1 MKKAQMLR
9 EPYAPPTVELFFV
22 HCCVDMLE
30 GFSKEDLGGDGIEA
44 GPDLTPRDED
54 LFPDLL

>member
-1 MKKAQMLR
+1 MKKVQMLR
-9 EPYAPPTVELFFV
+9 EPYAPPTVELFLV

-30 GFSKEDLGGDGIEA
+30 GFSKEDLGEVEA

>member
-9 EPYAPPTVELFFV
+9 EPYVPPTVELFFV

-30 GFSKEDLGGDGIEA
+30 GFSKEDLDGDIEA

>member
-30 GFSKEDLGGDGIEA
+30 GFSKEDLDGIES
-44 GPDLTPRDED
+44 GPDLTPRED
-54 LFPDLL
+54 DAFIPELL